1 MKLSFQALF
10 FSIAYEQYYT
20 KLLEICLGL
29 TKTQQEDIQNFQSFQ
44 NLSVVL
50 SSIFHEAFKT

>member
-1 MKLSFQALF
+1 MELPFQALF

-44 NLSVVL
+44 NLSVVP